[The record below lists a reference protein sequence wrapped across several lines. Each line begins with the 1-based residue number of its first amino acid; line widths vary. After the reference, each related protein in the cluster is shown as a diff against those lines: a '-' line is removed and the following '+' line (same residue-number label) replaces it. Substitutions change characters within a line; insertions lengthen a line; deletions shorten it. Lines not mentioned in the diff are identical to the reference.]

1 MTHFTAS
8 AVQQQVKIYDSPLD
22 YQVDIFKFLQM
33 AQAKRAKLVVFP
45 ALSPLMLVPP
55 LASHTR
61 SNLLKKGKAQAE
73 RLSGLVGKLLDKAMT
88 TASQAKGG
96 IQGDLIHLLE
106 HYPGEIFDAYI
117 DLFSAAALRYKM
129 TIVAGSFYLREH
141 EEGDC
146 AHIAYVFSPNG
157 MVLGRQKKI
166 HLTPQE
172 AKFCQPGD
180 VLHAIE
186 TPVGRLGI
194 LINEDALYPECGRVL
209 AAQGVEILVGLMAVA
224 GRTAARQIR
233 HAFLARVDENEVVG
247 VQSALVGAN
256 LLQPGG
262 PQLKGQAALFLPFQ
276 LSEGGDGLIA
286 EWNGEDTEGLIAE
299 RVDLDA
305 LKDYWIRPA
314 PRLRQ
319 SMRMTAFSPLAGLYA
334 RRKTLDQLYWNP
346 ADETTPMPRL
356 TKPGDEPSASP
367 AEGVLRS
374 PFVEDNQTEE

>member
-1 MTHFTAS
+1 MNQFTAS

-33 AQAKRAKLVVFP
+33 AQARRAKLVVFP
-45 ALSPLMLVPP
+45 ALSPLMLIPP
-55 LASHTR
+55 LAFRTR
-61 SNLLKKGKAQAE
+61 SNLLKKGKAGAE
-73 RLSGLVGKLLDKAMT
+73 RLSGLVGKLLDKAVT
-88 TASQAKGG
+88 TASQVKGG
-96 IQGDLIHLLE
+96 IQGDLLHLLE

-129 TIVAGSFYLREH
+129 TLVAGSFYLREH

-166 HLTPQE
+166 HLTPLE

-194 LINEDALYPECGRVL
+194 LINEDMLYPECGRVL
-209 AAQGVEILVGLMAVA
+209 AAQGVEILVGLTAVP
-224 GRTAARQIR
+224 GRTPFRQMR

-247 VQSALVGAN
+247 VQSVLTGAN

-262 PQLKGQAALFLPFQ
+262 SQLTGQAALLLPFQ
-276 LSEGGDGLIA
+276 LSPKGDGLLA
-286 EWNGEDTEGLIAE
+286 EWQGTETEGLIAE

-305 LKDYWIRPA
+305 LKDYWIRPL

-319 SMRMTAFSPLAGLYA
+319 SMRMSTFSPLAGMYA

-346 ADETTPMPRL
+346 ADETTPMPR
-356 TKPGDEPSASP
+356 TAPTGDEPAASP
-367 AEGVLRS
+367 AEGALRS
-374 PFVEDNQTEE
+374 PFVEDNQPEE